1 MATLGVEREMKSE
14 FSKMLGRLNSCTG
27 NKVTLLQHD
36 KDVLIDD
43 INAIE
48 AFEQIVDNGN

>member
-27 NKVTLLQHD
+27 NKITLLQHD

-48 AFEQIVDNGN
+48 ALEQIVDNGN